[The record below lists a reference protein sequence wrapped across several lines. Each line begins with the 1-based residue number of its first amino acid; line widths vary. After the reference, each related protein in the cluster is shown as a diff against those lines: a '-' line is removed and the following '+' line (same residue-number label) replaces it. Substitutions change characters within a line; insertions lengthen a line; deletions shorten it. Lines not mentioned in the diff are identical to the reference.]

1 MPLFPD
7 PYILG
12 ILTAFYGISVSA
24 NFTLV
29 SVILVEIISLD
40 KFTNA
45 YGLLLLVQG
54 IASMVGPPFAGI
66 FLLFHNV
73 NCYFFLLTLPSF
85 SLLSG
90 WLFDVSGSYHST
102 FYVIGLLVIF
112 SGALVLPMRNSGDS
126 INGSSINETP
136 NRRPSPMDDKIRS
149 VNFEKPFFDKKT
161 MP

>member
-1 MPLFPD
+1 MPLFRH

-12 ILTAFYGISVSA
+12 ILTACYGFSVSA

-54 IASMVGPPFAGI
+54 IASMVGPPFAGTS
-66 FLLFHNV
+66 
-73 NCYFFLLTLPSF
+73 LLTANQNSYLTPVY
-85 SLLSG
+85 SLG

-102 FYVIGLLVIF
+102 FYVIGILVIF
-112 SGALVLPMRNSGDS
+112 SGALVLPMRESHES
-126 INGSSINETP
+126 INASSIIETP
-136 NRRPSPMDDKIRS
+136 IRPPSPMDDKIRS